1 MSLWSR
7 LGSLG
12 KGTLD
17 WVGDVGLGLASIPK
31 LAWDLTTAF
40 NNDREEFNG
49 FTNILKQSGIDWA
62 KNATRPIGG
71 VLAAVEATNRNLIR
85 EPLSAV
91 TQFGMSTPNDKNL
104 SAAERWQRSWEN
116 RNQISFG
123 QALAT
128 QIGQATSFMPDSIT
142 PDFMDSNFDIYDKKQ
157 RDKAFNDSLYGRV
170 LSGSIDTV
178 LQFAGDVTIVG
189 GKFVAAGR
197 AVDTAADAIVS
208 LRQARSTINMV
219 PGSIPLDKKAT
230 RYGKLAEDFA
240 NNDTAWAM
248 NHPWV
253 KAGNNQATVSYLL
266 GISKTKEEALNTML
280 SVLGDTDGMS
290 ALKVLKRPDIEQP
303 LRIASGEMDI
313 VDLDKFIGQE
323 AKLTA
328 TTTDDMLQFAMR
340 SEEEIL
346 KDREFLT
353 AWAKHDTFVNLL
365 LGIETTGAPMSE
377 GISRFGQFVGAQQAT
392 ARSIS
397 FHAREVAAG
406 KITMYQ
412 PTPFHRLHYVVN
424 WLGGERPS
432 GVVNLN
438 DGDSIKEVIAVAN
451 RLIKL
456 SKPSRTLSKAVIS
469 RVDKTP
475 VENTGVV
482 KDAFTEAEAVTFIER
497 YTAAGTPEARAL
509 VINDLEKRGYKIIS
523 DKHGVDSDTAEQL
536 YDYHNK
542 LRSGKLRESKEEGF
556 MFDKET
562 NQMIKVPIFESQTA
576 NFLPMADFDKIDSVI
591 KQNSSL
597 IQATRGNISDA
608 VGYTSDLW
616 KAAVLLRLGYPVRNA
631 VDSQLRIWA
640 TVGAMASLR
649 HAVEGSRNL
658 VFNTKNKASR
668 LIDEFNGVEKPDYKT
683 VKNELQAT
691 GAEIAKLEKEVASLT
706 KQLANDPENPDL
718 IGKITVVRTSLATKS
733 AVYESNSQMLT
744 KIEQSKMPQRKKRI
758 GEADFDLNSTIDDID
773 GTTYTV
779 HGAFGGP
786 NGGLFREL
794 NSSQQ
799 TFYSLLE
806 DYSAIYG
813 ANVASKGRGAV
824 RPGDLNYYQEWA
836 SAINEVFGNS
846 KVARALMNNESVEE
860 VTKKLIDDSALRARL
875 GLSRE
880 GSKEYVERAQK
891 FLDAYIPSGTGIREE
906 ILGPYATLKSKFPY
920 LQDYKDGGM
929 GGLPETKSVVGFVD
943 TNYLAKMPGNITDKE
958 GVDFYVKKLRSGQ
971 GFDNPIMV
979 IYDNETGLA
988 FIGEGN
994 HRLQA
999 AIKEGLS
1006 AVPVRV
1012 VRGRVDETKKLDSNG
1027 IALMADTV
1035 GRKPMQVK
1043 NGKTLPF
1050 TTRGTTGEVEY
1061 MPTDVHP
1068 SYIFDKEFIVNPS
1081 TLEGSKVNEEF
1092 LRNAIKDPD
1101 KLPVVHGHLLEANI
1115 NLKPLAVPRRMTNFL
1130 FKYLATMPEDN
1141 LARHPLFI
1149 DLYERSIKK
1158 RLATEE
1164 FLQGGTFTREEFDA
1178 IQYRLTAGARAD
1190 ALKGVKET
1198 LYNVER
1204 RTNAAHFL
1212 RFISPFFSAQENAV
1226 KTWLK
1231 IATDKPVILSRAN
1244 IIWNAPNRAG
1254 MITDEKGNP
1263 VPTDQVLSP
1272 NDTMWFPIPKAL
1284 KKLPIIGEGLSSL
1297 DQVGISKKSLDVIFQ
1312 GNPFGVG
1319 LGPFAA
1325 IPVANILKLKPEW
1338 SEVVSFAFPFGPD
1351 ASPINNFLPTWA
1363 KRSRAVLQG
1372 LDSDDYAKS
1381 YQLIWLTEQHKAREE
1396 GRPYLTDGEI
1406 KSKTDAFY
1414 KMRTAAALILPFA
1427 PQFDS
1432 PYRLHM
1438 DKWREYSELYGLDA
1452 DAKFLQDYP
1461 EFFDFATSLS
1471 KNPTGARATL
1481 DDVKNAKEYSSLIA
1495 DVSDDNMY
1503 LVGLITRGSGQVK
1516 FNPTAYW
1523 WQQETTISPGT
1534 PEKFRGRQDPKEAQ
1548 AKNQAREGWAKYRMA
1563 MTIIDANL
1571 AKRGLTSIT
1580 QNGAEDLLAAKNAVV
1595 QTLGAVTDPVT
1606 GKSTGEPSA
1615 WLIDYRDVDGTKTA
1629 RTVIGFKKILSN
1641 KKFMDDNANSPT
1653 WKSISLYMK
1662 VRDSLAVTLSGR
1674 PSGNID
1680 AKENADVRAILDYY
1694 VNQLK
1699 VGDLE
1704 FSNIYD
1710 RFLSQ
1715 DRIYDKYLGLGT

>member
-1 MSLWSR
+1 MSLWDR

-17 WVGDVGLGLASIPK
+17 WVGDVGLGLASLPK

-49 FTNILKQSGIDWA
+49 FTNILKQSGIDYA
-62 KNATRPIGG
+62 KNFSRPIGG
-71 VLAAVEATNRNLIR
+71 VIAAIEVTNRNLIR

-91 TQFGMSTPNDKNL
+91 TQFGMATPDDKNL

-116 RNQISFG
+116 KNQISFG

-142 PDFMDSNFDIYDKKQ
+142 PDFMDSNFDIYDKQQ
-157 RDKAFNDSLYGRV
+157 RDKAFKNSLYGKY

-178 LQFAGDVTIVG
+178 LQFTGDVTIVG
-189 GKFVAAGR
+189 GKFLAAGR
-197 AVDTAADAIVS
+197 TVDTAADAIVS
-208 LRQARSTINMV
+208 LRQARSAINMV
-219 PGSIPLDKKAT
+219 PGSVPLDKRAI
-230 RYGKLAEDFA
+230 RYEKLAEDFA
-240 NNDTAWAM
+240 SNDTAWAM

-280 SVLGDTDGMS
+280 AVLGDTDGMS

-303 LRIASGEMDI
+303 LRIANGEMDI
-313 VDLDKFIGQE
+313 VDLDKFLGQE

-340 SEEEIL
+340 SKEEIL

-365 LGIETTGAPMSE
+365 LGIEATGAPISE
-377 GISRFGQFVGAQQAT
+377 GISRFGQFVGANQAT

-397 FHAREVAAG
+397 FHAREIAAG

-424 WLGGERPS
+424 WLGAERPS

-475 VENTGVV
+475 VENVGVV

-497 YTAAGTPEARAL
+497 YAAAGTPEARAL
-509 VINDLEKRGYKIIS
+509 VVNDLEKRGYKIIS

-616 KAAVLLRLGYPVRNA
+616 KAAVLLRLGYPIRNA

-683 VKNELQAT
+683 VKKELQDT
-691 GAEIAKLEKEVASLT
+691 GAEIAKLEKEVVSLT
-706 KQLANDPENPDL
+706 KQLANDLDNPDL
-718 IGKITVVRTSLATKS
+718 IGKITIVRASLATKS

-846 KVARALMNNESVEE
+846 KVARALMNNESVTE
-860 VTKKLIDDSALRARL
+860 VTKKLVDDSALRARL

-880 GSKEYVERAQK
+880 DSLGYVTRAQK
-891 FLDAYIPSGTGIREE
+891 FLDAYIPSGTGIREKV
-906 ILGPYATLKSKFPY
+906 LL
-920 LQDYKDGGM
+920 
-929 GGLPETKSVVGFVD
+929 GLP
-943 TNYLAKMPGNITDKE
+943 
-958 GVDFYVKKLRSGQ
+958 GQ
-971 GFDNPIMV
+971 
-979 IYDNETGLA
+979 E
-988 FIGEGN
+988 
-994 HRLQA
+994 
-999 AIKEGLS
+999 
-1006 AVPVRV
+1006 
-1012 VRGRVDETKKLDSNG
+1012 
-1027 IALMADTV
+1027 
-1035 GRKPMQVK
+1035 
-1043 NGKTLPF
+1043 NGKVT
-1050 TTRGTTGEVEY
+1050 
-1061 MPTDVHP
+1061 
-1068 SYIFDKEFIVNPS
+1068 
-1081 TLEGSKVNEEF
+1081 EEF
-1092 LRNAIKDPD
+1092 LRNAIKDPAQ
-1101 KLPVVHGHLLEANI
+1101 LPVVHGHLLESNI
-1115 NLKPLAVPRRMTNFL
+1115 NLRPLTVPRRMTNFL

-1212 RFISPFFSAQENAV
+1212 RFISPFFSAQENAI

-1231 IATDKPVILSRAN
+1231 IAADKPVILNRAN

-1272 NDTMWFPIPKAL
+1272 NDTMWFPVPKAL

-1325 IPVANILKLKPEW
+1325 IPAANILKLKPGW
-1338 SEVVSFAFPFGPD
+1338 SEVVSFALPFGPD
-1351 ASPINNFLPTWA
+1351 ASVINNFLPTWA
-1363 KRSRAVLQG
+1363 KRSLAVTQG
-1372 LDSDDYAKS
+1372 LNNDDYAKS

-1481 DDVKNAKEYSSLIA
+1481 NDVKNAKEYSSLIA

-1503 LVGLITRGSGQVK
+1503 LVGLITRGSGQAK

-1534 PEKFRGRQDPKEAQ
+1534 PERFRGRQDPKEAQ

-1580 QNGAEDLLAAKNAVV
+1580 QNGAEDLLAAKTAVV
-1595 QTLGAVTDPVT
+1595 QTLATVTDPVT

-1615 WLIDYRDVDGTKTA
+1615 WFMDYRDVDGTKTA